1 MCLQSLQPNGLWFE
15 RTELLQKLKKQID
28 KIFVVGTDTGVG
40 KTVLS
45 LLLMQFFYANGC
57 IPFYIKPI
65 QTGCSDPYDKD
76 SDAMFIYKHVKQ
88 LTKKDPSD
96 SIVYCFREPKAPYFA
111 SRNEGKTIE
120 LKAIQ
125 NALDKKSRIYSPVI
139 IEAAGGLLVPV
150 NEETLMIDLIKIT
163 GAKPIIAARA
173 GLGTINHTLL
183 TIEALHKRDIQ
194 PTGIVFINAGKKPAP
209 QDMISENIEAVES
222 YSSIKVAGVI
232 SRIKDFSNPE
242 KECYQPIE
250 RICSSQV
257 SGVGNFLSG
266 LSVS

>member
-1 MCLQSLQPNGLWFE
+1 ME
-15 RTELLQKLKKQID
+15 KLKKKTD
-28 KIFVVGTDTGVG
+28 NIFVIGTDTGVG

-76 SDAMFIYKHVKQ
+76 SDARFIYKHVSR
-88 LTKKDPSD
+88 LTKKDPAD

-125 NALDKKSRIYSPVI
+125 K
-139 IEAAGGLLVPV
+139 
-150 NEETLMIDLIKIT
+150 MIDLIKMT

-183 TIEALHKRDIQ
+183 TIVALYKRHIK
-194 PTGIVFINAGKKPAP
+194 PLGIVFIDAGEKPAP
-209 QDMISENIEAVES
+209 QDMVSENIEAVES

-242 KECYQPIE
+242 KQCYQPIE

>member
-1 MCLQSLQPNGLWFE
+1 ME
-15 RTELLQKLKKQID
+15 KLKKQTD
-28 KIFVVGTDTGVG
+28 NIFVVGTDTGVG

-57 IPFYIKPI
+57 IPFYVKPI
-65 QTGCSDPYDKD
+65 QTGCNDPYDKD
-76 SDAMFIYKHVKQ
+76 SDAKFIYKHVGR
-88 LTKKDPSD
+88 LTKKDPAD

-139 IEAAGGLLVPV
+139 MEAAGGLLVPV
-150 NEETLMIDLIKIT
+150 NEKTLMIDLIKMT

-194 PTGIVFINAGKKPAP
+194 PAGIVFIDAGEKPAP
-209 QDMISENIEAVES
+209 QNMISENIEAIES

-232 SRIKDFSNPE
+232 GRIKDFSNPE
-242 KECYQPIE
+242 KQCYQTIE
-250 RICSSQV
+250 KIYS
-257 SGVGNFLSG
+257 N
-266 LSVS
+266 

>member
-1 MCLQSLQPNGLWFE
+1 ME
-15 RTELLQKLKKQID
+15 KLKKQTD
-28 KIFVVGTDTGVG
+28 NIFVIGTDTGVG

-76 SDAMFIYKHVKQ
+76 SDARFIYKHVRQ
-88 LTKKDPSD
+88 LTKEDPAD

-111 SRNEGKTIE
+111 SRNEEKSIG

-125 NALDKKSRIYSPVI
+125 DALDKKSRIYSPVI
-139 IEAAGGLLVPV
+139 MEAAGGLLVPV
-150 NEETLMIDLIKIT
+150 NEKTLMIDLIKMT

-194 PTGIVFINAGKKPAP
+194 PAGIVFIDAGKKPAP

-222 YSSIKVAGVI
+222 YSGIKVAGVI
-232 SRIKDFSNPE
+232 NRIKNFSNPE

-250 RICSSQV
+250 KICSKI
-257 SGVGNFLSG
+257 
-266 LSVS
+266 

>member
-1 MCLQSLQPNGLWFE
+1 ME
-15 RTELLQKLKKQID
+15 KLKKQTD
-28 KIFVVGTDTGVG
+28 NIFVIGTDTGAG

-57 IPFYIKPI
+57 MPFYIKPI

-76 SDAMFIYKHVKQ
+76 SDARFIYKHVKQ
-88 LTKKDPSD
+88 LTKEDPSD

-111 SRNEGKTIE
+111 SRNEGKNIE

-139 IEAAGGLLVPV
+139 MEAAGGLLVPV
-150 NEETLMIDLIKIT
+150 NENTLMIDLIKMT

-183 TIEALHKRDIQ
+183 TIEALHKRDIK
-194 PTGIVFINAGKKPAP
+194 PLGVVFIDAGEKPAP

-222 YSSIKVAGVI
+222 FSGIKVAGVI

-242 KECYQPIE
+242 EECYQTIE
-250 RICSSQV
+250 RIYSSQV
-257 SGVGNFLSG
+257 SGAGNFSNHSFNL
-266 LSVS
+266 L

>member
-1 MCLQSLQPNGLWFE
+1 MEN
-15 RTELLQKLKKQID
+15 LKKQID
-28 KIFVVGTDTGVG
+28 KIFVAGTDTGVG

-57 IPFYIKPI
+57 IPFYVKPI

-76 SDAMFIYKHVKQ
+76 SDAKFIYKHVGR
-88 LTKKDPSD
+88 LTKKDPAD

-150 NEETLMIDLIKIT
+150 NENTLMIDLIKMT
-163 GAKPIIAARA
+163 GAKPIIASRA
-173 GLGTINHTLL
+173 ELGTINHTLL

-194 PTGIVFINAGKKPAP
+194 PAGVVFIDAGEKPAP

-222 YSSIKVAGVI
+222 YSGIKVAGVI
-232 SRIKDFSNPE
+232 SKIKNFSNPE
-242 KECYQPIE
+242 KEYYQPIE
-250 RICSSQV
+250 RIYI
-257 SGVGNFLSG
+257 
-266 LSVS
+266 

>member
-1 MCLQSLQPNGLWFE
+1 ME
-15 RTELLQKLKKQID
+15 KLKLQTD

-45 LLLMQFFYANGC
+45 LLLMQFFYANDY

-65 QTGCSDPYDKD
+65 QTGCSDPYDKN
-76 SDAMFIYKHVKQ
+76 SDAKFIYKHVGQ
-88 LTKKDPSD
+88 LTKKDPAD

-111 SRNEGKTIE
+111 SHNEGKNIDLRT
-120 LKAIQ
+120 IQ
-125 NALDKKSRIYSPVI
+125 NALYKKSRIYSPVI
-139 IEAAGGLLVPV
+139 MEAAGGLLVPV

-194 PTGIVFINAGKKPAP
+194 PGGIVFIDTGEKPAP

-222 YSSIKVAGVI
+222 YSGIKVAGVI
-232 SRIKDFSNPE
+232 GKIKDFLNPG
-242 KECYQPIE
+242 KKCYQPIE
-250 RICSSQV
+250 RVLTIIHAQTSLRRDHATNCITYSFFSYACHT
-257 SGVGNFLSG
+257 L
-266 LSVS
+266 LC

>member
-1 MCLQSLQPNGLWFE
+1 MKNQ
-15 RTELLQKLKKQID
+15 TD
-28 KIFVVGTDTGVG
+28 KIFVIGTDTGVG

-57 IPFYIKPI
+57 NPFYIKPI
-65 QTGCSDPYDKD
+65 QTGCSDPYDKH
-76 SDAMFIYKHVKQ
+76 SDARFIYKYVKQ

-111 SRNEGKTIE
+111 SRNEGERIVVTAIKDFIE
-120 LKAIQ
+120 
-125 NALDKKSRIYSPVI
+125 KKNTIYSPVI

-150 NEETLMIDLIKIT
+150 NEETLMIDIIKMT
-163 GAKPIIAARA
+163 GSKLIIAARA

-194 PTGIVFINAGKKPAP
+194 LDGIAFIDTGEKPTP
-209 QDMISENIEAVES
+209 QDMISEHIEFIES
-222 YSSIKVAGVI
+222 FSGIKVSGVV

-242 KECYQPIE
+242 KQCYQTIE
-250 RICSSQV
+250 RIYPLQV
-257 SGVGNFLSG
+257 L
-266 LSVS
+266 

>member
-1 MCLQSLQPNGLWFE
+1 M
-15 RTELLQKLKKQID
+15 KKQTD
-28 KIFVVGTDTGVG
+28 EIFVVGTDTGVG

-57 IPFYIKPI
+57 MPFYIKPI

-76 SDAMFIYKHVKQ
+76 SDARFIYKHVKQ

-111 SRNEGKTIE
+111 SRNDGKNIVLRTI
-120 LKAIQ
+120 Q
-125 NALDKKSRIYSPVI
+125 DALYKKSRIYSPVI
-139 IEAAGGLLVPV
+139 MEAAGGLLVPV
-150 NEETLMIDLIKIT
+150 NENTLMIDLIKIT

-183 TIEALHKRDIQ
+183 TIEALYRRDIQ
-194 PTGIVFINAGKKPAP
+194 SAGVVFIDAEEKPAP

-222 YSSIKVAGVI
+222 FSGIKVAGAI

-242 KECYQPIE
+242 KQCYQPIE

-257 SGVGNFLSG
+257 PGVGNFLSG